1 MKSILVTGCNRGIGL
16 ELIKQLVALSKPPQ
30 HVLAT
35 VRQPDKAKELQELAS
50 ANKSIHIL
58 QIDLKDLKSYKP
70 LSKEVGEIVGDDGLN
85 VLLNSAGISSKFARL
100 QYLKAEQL
108 EEHFLV
114 NTIAPTMLT
123 KALLPL
129 IKVAASRSSSPPGLS
144 KGLIVNMSSIL
155 GSISSNTT
163 GGLYPYRASKSALN
177 AITRSLSLEVKDDGI
192 IALSLHPGWVKTDM
206 GGPKAPLTVQESVSK
221 ILQTLSSLEARHN
234 GQFIQFDGQELPW

>member
-16 ELIKQLVALSKPPQ
+16 EFIRQLIALNKPPQ

-35 VRQPDKAKELQELAS
+35 VRQPEKAKDLQELARS
-50 ANKSIHIL
+50 NKSIRIL
-58 QIDLKDLKSYKP
+58 KIDLKDLESYKGF
-70 LSKEVGEIVGDDGLN
+70 SKEVEGIVGEDGLN
-85 VLLNSAGISSKFARL
+85 VLVNNAGISSKFSRL
-100 QYLKAEQL
+100 QYVKAEQL

-114 NTIAPTMLT
+114 NTIAPAMLT

-129 IKVAASRSSSPPGLS
+129 IKAAATRSTSTPGAS
-144 KGLIVNMSSIL
+144 KGVVVNMSSIL

-177 AITRSLSLEVKDDGI
+177 AFTRSLSLEVKDDGI

-206 GGPKAPLTVQESVSK
+206 GGPKAPLSAEESVSK
-221 ILQTLSSLEARHN
+221 ILTTLASLEEKHN
-234 GQFIQFDGQELPW
+234 GQFIQYDGQEIPW